1 MSDRK
6 HVSILES
13 KKGIRRRRWCGV
25 KWKIPHVYLE
35 EGMNHQSR
43 NVPWT
48 LGNKWLV
55 IPREE
60 RIGDRESGI
69 IQVTAELKP
78 WKWMSSPK
86 EKLDN
91 QKNERAIAEH
101 GKIFTIM
108 MQAEKTRVW
117 ETESLKRTS
126 DKIYLLIGSSLLV
139 FFFIVGKREVCV
151 KWKVSN

>member
-1 MSDRK
+1 
-6 HVSILES
+6 
-13 KKGIRRRRWCGV
+13 
-25 KWKIPHVYLE
+25 
-35 EGMNHQSR
+35 
-43 NVPWT
+43 
-48 LGNKWLV
+48 
-55 IPREE
+55 
-60 RIGDRESGI
+60 
-69 IQVTAELKP
+69 
-78 WKWMSSPK
+78 MSSPK

-151 KWKVSN
+151 K